1 MITSTKGAVNQTPPW
16 KSPCGKTTIPPS
28 FLASLGPILKQAV
41 PIKRMLHNV
50 IIELKET
57 DEKVE
62 AIQQYYVKQKFV
74 DAVEANIIQGEE
86 SNLHHIIGFP
96 VYKGIQE
103 NETIEDVFYRDYET
117 FSSVL
122 VFLEQSSWD
131 IVTMSGDTQ
140 TVLQMYKSVISK
152 ILGILCKYSNSM
164 DNRNMTYVSRDIMQD
179 EDRDVAI
186 ESRLLQKRDF
196 IILKDLRVLLKKMI
210 PDYALLKQST
220 P

>member
-1 MITSTKGAVNQTPPW
+1 
-16 KSPCGKTTIPPS
+16 
-28 FLASLGPILKQAV
+28 
-41 PIKRMLHNV
+41 
-50 IIELKET
+50 
-57 DEKVE
+57 
-62 AIQQYYVKQKFV
+62 
-74 DAVEANIIQGEE
+74 
-86 SNLHHIIGFP
+86 
-96 VYKGIQE
+96 
-103 NETIEDVFYRDYET
+103 
-117 FSSVL
+117 
-122 VFLEQSSWD
+122 
-131 IVTMSGDTQ
+131 MSGDTQ

-186 ESRLLQKRDF
+186 ESRLLQKRNF